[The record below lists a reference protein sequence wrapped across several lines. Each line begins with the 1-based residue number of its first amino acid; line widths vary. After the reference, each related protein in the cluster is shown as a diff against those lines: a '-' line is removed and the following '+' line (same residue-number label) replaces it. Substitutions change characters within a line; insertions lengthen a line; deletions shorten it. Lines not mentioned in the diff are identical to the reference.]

1 MSFKVIGLCGGS
13 GSGKGAASAF
23 FSKRGYLAIDT
34 DMVYRELTEKRSAC
48 LDALV
53 SEFGEKILNLEGGL
67 DRKSLG
73 AIVFSDKEK
82 LNRLNLITHKFIL
95 DEVRRRIEKARI
107 GGFCGALVDAPLLY
121 ESGFDKECDAV
132 VLMIADLEVRIAR
145 IIERDGISRD
155 AAIMRINSQKKD
167 DELLPIVDFVIE
179 NNGER
184 ERLDRQVSDIISK
197 IT

>member
-1 MSFKVIGLCGGS
+1 MLTVAGTSSYF
-13 GSGKGAASAF
+13 GAKA
-23 FSKRGYLAIDT
+23 AI
-34 DMVYRELTEKRSAC
+34 
-48 LDALV
+48 
-53 SEFGEKILNLEGGL
+53 
-67 DRKSLG
+67 
-73 AIVFSDKEK
+73 
-82 LNRLNLITHKFIL
+82 
-95 DEVRRRIEKARI
+95 
-107 GGFCGALVDAPLLY
+107 VDAPLLF

-132 VLMIADLEVRIAR
+132 VLVIADLEVRIAR
-145 IIERDGISRD
+145 IIKRDGISRD